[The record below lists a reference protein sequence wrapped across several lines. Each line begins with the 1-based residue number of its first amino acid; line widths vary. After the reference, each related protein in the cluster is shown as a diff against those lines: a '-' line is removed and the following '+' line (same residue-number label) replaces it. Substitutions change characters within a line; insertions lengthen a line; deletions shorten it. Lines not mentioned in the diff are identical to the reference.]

1 MTKQEKLEYLN
12 SLMKELP
19 KSTQRKIEVA
29 ITPIEKRE
37 RKKRKKIVHKKK
49 KGKGR
54 KKNVRVN
61 SEVIQQMF
69 EDGMRTKEIVQV
81 LGVSERTVVYR
92 KKIWKE
98 KGYLKDGEVFTKE
111 YNTRYEPDENGV
123 LKRRYEPKTL
133 NKYKRNSDGS
143 NSKTSNSQSPQR
155 DNSEIQRSKQEEESI
170 SSS

>member
-1 MTKQEKLEYLN
+1 MTKQEKIEYLN
-12 SLMKELP
+12 SLIKELP
-19 KSTQRKIEVA
+19 KSTQRKLEVA

-37 RKKRKKIVHKKK
+37 RKKRKKIAHKKK
-49 KGKGR
+49 KGKRR
-54 KKNVRVN
+54 KKSVRVN

-81 LGVSERTVVYR
+81 LGVSERTVIYR

-133 NKYKRNSDGS
+133 NKRKQNGS
-143 NSKTSNSQSPQR
+143 NNKESKSQSPNR
-155 DNSEIQRSKQEEESI
+155 DNQDVQGSKQTKETT